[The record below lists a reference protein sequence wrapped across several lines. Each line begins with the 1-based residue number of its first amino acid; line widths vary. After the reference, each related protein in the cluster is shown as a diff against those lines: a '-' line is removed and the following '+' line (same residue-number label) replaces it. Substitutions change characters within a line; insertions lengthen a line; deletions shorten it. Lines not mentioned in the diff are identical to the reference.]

1 MINSSLVS
9 AQNRVRLYWTNI
21 PNITQPEDK
30 RIVLSDIL
38 EDGVTDRSKSYCLD
52 AHYACG
58 GNIKNYFLKSRRQLI
73 FKDFTILEN
82 SKLSVNGL
90 KPVAKVDIK

>member
-21 PNITQPEDK
+21 QNIEQPSDK
-30 RIVLSDIL
+30 NIKLSDIL
-38 EDGVTDRSKSYCLD
+38 EDGVTNREKSYCID

-58 GNIKNYFLKSRRQLI
+58 
-73 FKDFTILEN
+73 
-82 SKLSVNGL
+82 
-90 KPVAKVDIK
+90 

>member
-30 RIVLSDIL
+30 NIVLSDIL
-38 EDGVTDRSKSYCLD
+38 ET
-52 AHYACG
+52 
-58 GNIKNYFLKSRRQLI
+58 
-73 FKDFTILEN
+73 
-82 SKLSVNGL
+82 
-90 KPVAKVDIK
+90 